1 MTIVAVAKL
10 EGRQVYYCEACLL
23 AYEDPALVCNCEVM
37 PRPSELLT
45 RNRPLGGWNCRDS

>member
-23 AYEDPALVCNCEVM
+23 AYEDPALVCNCEGNASAVGVAHSKSAA
-37 PRPSELLT
+37 RRLEL
-45 RNRPLGGWNCRDS
+45 